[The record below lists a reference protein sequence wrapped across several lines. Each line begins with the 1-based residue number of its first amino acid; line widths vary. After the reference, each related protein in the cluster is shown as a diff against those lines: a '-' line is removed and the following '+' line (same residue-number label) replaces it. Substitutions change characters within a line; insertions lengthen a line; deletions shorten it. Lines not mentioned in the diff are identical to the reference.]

1 MTITKK
7 NNYNILDI
15 GTGGGTF
22 LLAAKQLGFEA
33 HGLEPN
39 KWLVNYIKKKLKIK
53 AYQGTLEK
61 LYLRKKFD
69 LISFWDVFEH
79 VIDLNKTLVICKKL
93 LKKNGILLLNIP
105 DHGSLARKIP
115 KKISHFI

>member
-1 MTITKK
+1 M
-7 NNYNILDI
+7 
-15 GTGGGTF
+15 
-22 LLAAKQLGFEA
+22 
-33 HGLEPN
+33 
-39 KWLVNYIKKKLKIK
+39 VNYIKKKLKIK

-79 VIDLNKTLVICKKL
+79 VIDLNKTLIICKKL

-105 DHGSLARKIP
+105 DHGSLSRKIL
-115 KKISHFI
+115 KKNWPFYLNVHLYYFEKKNTQYDFK